1 MTEHRPS
8 LRRRLFGTA
17 LRDYR
22 TRAGLS
28 LDDAAEVLGCHRS
41 KISRIESGVRG
52 CRPGEVVALLEEYD
66 ACHAE
71 RAALEALDRPAAE
84 RVALVA
90 LARPAAVPGAGE
102 ALPADSRDY
111 LSLEAMASEI
121 RSYGALQIPE
131 IIQTP
136 GYAAAVLEARPDVK
150 VSEREHLAAAVVA
163 RRDALRDRGSCPVT
177 VIVSEIALRQQVG
190 GPAVMREQISE
201 LIQAGDNGSP
211 VTVRVLPDTRAA
223 VAFTA
228 ASSVTVLRLAGG
240 LYSIAQLG
248 SLQDGLYID
257 DQAGAGQYATAL
269 TQLEHAALPAPESAL
284 FLRQHAGSA

>member
-1 MTEHRPS
+1 MKERYPSS
-8 LRRRLFGTA
+8 LRRRLVGTA
-17 LRDYR
+17 LRGHR
-22 TRAGLS
+22 THAGLS

-41 KISRIESGVRG
+41 KISRIESGARG
-52 CRPGEVVALLEEYD
+52 CRPGEVAALLEEYD
-66 ACHAE
+66 VCG
-71 RAALEALDRPAAE
+71 AE

-90 LARPAAVPGAGE
+90 LARPAAVAGAGG

-136 GYAAAVLEARPDVK
+136 GYAAAVLEARPDAK
-150 VSEREHLAAAVVA
+150 ASEREHLAAAVIA
-163 RRDALRDRGSCPVT
+163 RQDALRDRDSCPVT

-190 GPAVMREQISE
+190 GPAVMREQISQ
-201 LIQAGDNGSP
+201 LIQASDSGSR
-211 VTVRVLPDTRAA
+211 VTVRVLPDTHAA

-228 ASSVTVLRLAGG
+228 ASSVTVLCLAGG

-248 SLQDGLYID
+248 SLQDGLCID
-257 DQAGAGQYATAL
+257 DQAGAGQYAAAL
-269 TQLEHAALPAPESAL
+269 TRLEDAAFPAPESAQL
-284 FLRQHAGSA
+284 LRQHAGPA